1 MYNFIPWECKN
12 RIWLLHK
19 RIVSGCK
26 HERSVFIV
34 AQRTVYEG
42 VIEEGGPTK
51 EGFFGRK

>member
-19 RIVSGCK
+19 QIVSGCK

-42 VIEEGGPTK
+42 VIEEGGPIK